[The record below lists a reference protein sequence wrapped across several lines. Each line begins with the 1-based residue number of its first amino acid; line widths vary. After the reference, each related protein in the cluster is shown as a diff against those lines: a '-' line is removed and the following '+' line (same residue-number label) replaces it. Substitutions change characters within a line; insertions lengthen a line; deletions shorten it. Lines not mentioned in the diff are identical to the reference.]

1 MSDQKDDPAGTLFF
15 GVNALP
21 GKLGLGTSYDGSS
34 ARLTPETWAR
44 AVQYERERQR
54 HPLPPQP
61 HEYLVSAA
69 RFDELV
75 RDGMIDKDGK
85 WL

>member
-1 MSDQKDDPAGTLFF
+1 MNSQEDDPAATLFF
-15 GVNALP
+15 GVNALA
-21 GKLGLGTSYDGSS
+21 GKLGLGVRYDGSS
-34 ARLTPETWAR
+34 TRLTPETLAL
-44 AVQYERERQR
+44 AAQYERERR
-54 HPLPPQP
+54 PLPPQP

-75 RDGMIDKDGK
+75 RDGVIDKDGK